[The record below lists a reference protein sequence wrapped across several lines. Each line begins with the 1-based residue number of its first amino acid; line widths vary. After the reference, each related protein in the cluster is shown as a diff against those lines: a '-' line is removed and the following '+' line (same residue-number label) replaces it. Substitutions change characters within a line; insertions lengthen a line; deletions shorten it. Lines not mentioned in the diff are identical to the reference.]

1 MALEELAKKYGFRL
15 QSNNKDDYYFKPTF
29 VNWGGKGVG
38 KTSFAY
44 GSFTGT
50 IVVLSYDGK
59 SRIIKKKFVDMD
71 PKNEERII
79 VEDLTIPDFDDTS
92 VSVAPEFI
100 LDMGENI
107 VEHTRYILANYKP
120 DWFLIDGEDLLVQHC
135 EMYMRKRQGLSPFEG
150 FKNTNLWKERNA
162 FVRQLHRMGLKN
174 AKVGVIYNTT
184 YQIEEV
190 ERQGE
195 IKRIETPKWVD
206 IVMYEAD
213 FAFHIFT
220 ATDPKSG
227 REHFFAKVSTTK
239 YDKIFPYGKIYD
251 VTDYPV
257 LVTPMMFSRPLVQQN
272 VTNASKN
279 EVSPPS
285 VQPPVEIENKE
296 KEDGEFWD
304 V

>member
-59 SRIIKKKFVDMD
+59 S
-71 PKNEERII
+71 
-79 VEDLTIPDFDDTS
+79 
-92 VSVAPEFI
+92 
-100 LDMGENI
+100 
-107 VEHTRYILANYKP
+107 RYILANYKP

-251 VTDYPV
+251 VTDHPV

>member
-15 QSNNKDDYYFKPTF
+15 QGNKKDDYFFKPTF

-44 GSFTGT
+44 GSFAGT

-59 SRIIKKKFVDMD
+59 SRIIKKKFVDMN
-71 PKNEERII
+71 PENEDRII

-92 VSVAPEFI
+92 ISVAPEFI

-150 FKNTNLWKERNA
+150 IKNINLWKERNA

-174 AKVGVIYNTT
+174 AKVGMIYNTT

-195 IKRIETPKWVD
+195 IKRIEMPKWVD

-220 ATDPKSG
+220 ATDPKTG
-227 REHFFAKVSTTK
+227 KEHFFAKVSTTK

-257 LVTPMMFSRPLVQQN
+257 LVTPMMFSRPLPDS
-272 VTNASKN
+272 TKMSEK
-279 EVSPPS
+279 ETPSPPLQT
-285 VQPPVEIENKE
+285 VQPSDDKSKE
-296 KEDGEFWD
+296 KEDGELWD